1 MNLRYPPRV
10 SPSVLTVSRHAA
22 LAVAAL
28 AVVSLSA
35 CSGGDS
41 PAGVAYQESDPLPA
55 AAAKVDAGPAPTVEE
70 LAEKVGCKVKI
81 QVDAEDL
88 RTGACSTKAGEFFV
102 NTFATEKGKDA
113 WMDQAPEYNPH
124 LVGRL
129 WTVLGTRETL
139 DKLRPDLGGD
149 LHLSDHRVTP
159 KAVPSSPA
167 AY

>member
-1 MNLRYPPRV
+1 M
-10 SPSVLTVSRHAA
+10 LTVSRHAA

-41 PAGVAYQESDPLPA
+41 PAGVAYQESDPAPV

-70 LAEKVGCKVKI
+70 LAKKVGCKVNI
-81 QVDAEDL
+81 QVDAEEL
-88 RTGACSTKAGEFFV
+88 RTGACSTKAGDFFV

-139 DKLRPDLGGD
+139 DKLRADLGGD
-149 LHLSDHRVTP
+149 LHLTDHRVTP
-159 KAVPSSPA
+159 KAVASSPS

>member
-1 MNLRYPPRV
+1 M
-10 SPSVLTVSRHAA
+10 LTVSRHAA
-22 LAVAAL
+22 LAAAAL

-35 CSGGDS
+35 CSGGS
-41 PAGVAYQESDPLPA
+41 SAPAGGAYQVSDPAPA
-55 AAAKVDAGPAPTVEE
+55 AAAAPVEAGPAPTVEE
-70 LAEKVGCKVKI
+70 LAAKVGCKVKI
-81 QVDAEDL
+81 QVDAEEL
-88 RTGACSTKAGEFFV
+88 RTGACSTEAGEFFV

-139 DKLRPDLGGD
+139 DKLRTDLGGD
-149 LHLSDHRVTP
+149 LHLTDHRVTP
-159 KAVPSSPA
+159 KAVASAPA